1 MIEIY
6 KYIYYNVYLSSAKHN
21 TSPEIPVIG
30 YMSFAQTNN
39 ILSLIYL
46 FLFFTK
52 CIKRFNLPV
61 VYLIIQVA
69 LFALN
74 YYYFV
79 TSKKGDLIVKNEKY
93 SLGRLSFVTDI
104 YLFLSVIL
112 TGFTGY
118 LFQEF

>member
-6 KYIYYNVYLSSAKHN
+6 KYIYYNIYSSSAKYN
-21 TSPEIPVIG
+21 VSPEIPVIG
-30 YMSFAQTNN
+30 YVSFVQTNN

-52 CIKRFNLPV
+52 CIKRFNLPI
-61 VYLIIQVA
+61 VYLIIQVV
-69 LFALN
+69 LFVIN
-74 YYYFV
+74 YYYFINC
-79 TSKKGDLIVKNEKY
+79 KKGDLILQNKKY
-93 SLGRLSFVTDI
+93 SLGRLSFLTDV
-104 YLFLSVIL
+104 YLFLSVML